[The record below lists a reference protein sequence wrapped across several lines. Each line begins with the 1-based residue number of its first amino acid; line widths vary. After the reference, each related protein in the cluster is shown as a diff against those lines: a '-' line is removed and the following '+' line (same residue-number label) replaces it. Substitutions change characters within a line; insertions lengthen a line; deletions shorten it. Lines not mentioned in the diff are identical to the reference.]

1 MIEKNKGKITSIKI
15 GAEAGQGV
23 KSAGLMLAKL
33 AVRSGYHVYNHV
45 EFPSLIRGGHNVI
58 QVNISK
64 DEVTSQSKTNN
75 LLIALNQDS
84 IDKHCLELIK
94 GSGVI
99 FDSNGKIDIS
109 KVFSGVVLLGI
120 PLTQLADEAM
130 SSEAKGNKDLLI
142 NTVALGATCALYSGS
157 LSILSE
163 LLSEEFSVK
172 GEGVVKSNV
181 SAAEG
186 GYNYVLEKYR
196 KFIKEDLKPLDSI
209 SSFIPYMVLNGNEAV
224 ALGAI
229 SAGLQYAAIY
239 PMSPISNILT
249 VLAENQEQY
258 GYVYKQP
265 EDEISAINMTVGA
278 SYAGA
283 RVMTATSGGG
293 FCLMTEGY
301 GLAAMTETPLVI
313 IEGTRPGPATGLPT
327 WSDQGDLQMILNA
340 HQGEFPRIV
349 LAAGDAKEAFELTMQ
364 AFNLADKY
372 QTPVV
377 LIIDKNICE
386 NDQSVSFFDISKYKI
401 DRGKFSTRRIEDFQ
415 RYKYSED
422 GISQRTIPGV
432 GNYFCANSD
441 EHDEKGYSSEDAEI
455 RKKMMEKR
463 MEKLETCKRQDMKG
477 PKLYGPEKAELTI
490 ISWGSNRGSILEA
503 LNQLEDVNYVHI
515 SWISPFP
522 SEDLTKLLAKIKP
535 NYILNIESN
544 YTGQM
549 ARLIKE
555 KTNIQIN
562 ESFLKYDGRPFYPEE
577 IVEKVNEISK
587 KGVKTR
593 K

>member
-1 MIEKNKGKITSIKI
+1 
-15 GAEAGQGV
+15 
-23 KSAGLMLAKL
+23 
-33 AVRSGYHVYNHV
+33 
-45 EFPSLIRGGHNVI
+45 
-58 QVNISK
+58 
-64 DEVTSQSKTNN
+64 
-75 LLIALNQDS
+75 
-84 IDKHCLELIK
+84 
-94 GSGVI
+94 
-99 FDSNGKIDIS
+99 
-109 KVFSGVVLLGI
+109 
-120 PLTQLADEAM
+120 
-130 SSEAKGNKDLLI
+130 
-142 NTVALGATCALYSGS
+142 
-157 LSILSE
+157 
-163 LLSEEFSVK
+163 
-172 GEGVVKSNV
+172 
-181 SAAEG
+181 
-186 GYNYVLEKYR
+186 
-196 KFIKEDLKPLDSI
+196 
-209 SSFIPYMVLNGNEAV
+209 
-224 ALGAI
+224 
-229 SAGLQYAAIY
+229 
-239 PMSPISNILT
+239 
-249 VLAENQEQY
+249 
-258 GYVYKQP
+258 
-265 EDEISAINMTVGA
+265 
-278 SYAGA
+278 
-283 RVMTATSGGG
+283 
-293 FCLMTEGY
+293 
-301 GLAAMTETPLVI
+301 VI

-401 DRGKFSTRRIEDFQ
+401 DRGKFSTKRIEDFQ

-463 MEKLETCKRQDMKG
+463 MEKLETCKKQDMKG